1 MTHTTLR
8 RLRLVVYVKA
18 GGRNAAEGEKNGVT
32 DAKRHAVLTF
42 AGSWAA
48 AGTGYPS
55 DVVNAADPDLVFE
68 VPIDAPWSFGPIPP
82 DAPPSPSYAES
93 VEIAVA
99 NAAEWIDANPQ
110 QTFVLGGYSQGAEAA
125 SRVLAEIM
133 TGSLQSMRSNLIG
146 GYTFGNPWRLTGH
159 TFPGGSDPG
168 GRGIAGTNLTAE
180 QIPKDTDG
188 VDTWWDF
195 ANPGDLYTT
204 TPNDTAGADIT
215 AVYKAAIQ
223 VGIDINAMVAL
234 IAGLTGQGSLAQQVL
249 GLVKDPIVGGA
260 ALVGAIDLAVG
271 FYGTNPPILP
281 HVSYQSVSVLSGQ
294 NAIEVAVSH
303 LNNIAGATLARAAV

>member
-1 MTHTTLR
+1 M
-8 RLRLVVYVKA
+8 LV
-18 GGRNAAEGEKNGVT
+18 
-32 DAKRHAVLTF
+32 RHAVLTF

-48 AGTGYPS
+48 PGTGYPS
-55 DVVNAADPDLVFE
+55 DVVHAANPDLVFE

-82 DAPPSPSYAES
+82 GAPTSPSYAQS
-93 VEIAVA
+93 VEIAVT
-99 NAAEWIDANPQ
+99 NATAWIDANPH
-110 QTFVLGGYSQGAEAA
+110 QTFALGGYSQGAEAA
-125 SRVLAEIM
+125 SRILAEIM
-133 TGSLQSMRSNLIG
+133 TGSLQSARPNLIG

-159 TFPGGSDPG
+159 TFPGGTDPG
-168 GRGIAGTNLTAE
+168 GRGIAGANLTAE
-180 QIPKDTDG
+180 QIPKDANG

-223 VGIDINAMVAL
+223 LGIDINAMVAL

-249 GLVKDPIVGGA
+249 ALVMAPIVGGA
-260 ALVGAIDLAVG
+260 ALFEAIDLAVA
-271 FYGTNPPILP
+271 FYGTNPPTLP
-281 HVSYQSVSVLSGQ
+281 HIGYQSVPALPGQ
-294 NAIEVAVSH
+294 NSVEVAIAH

>member
-1 MTHTTLR
+1 
-8 RLRLVVYVKA
+8 
-18 GGRNAAEGEKNGVT
+18 VT

-48 AGTGYPS
+48 PGTGYPS
-55 DVVNAADPDLVFE
+55 DVVNAADPDHVFE

-82 DAPPSPSYAES
+82 DAPPSPSYVES

-99 NAAEWIDANPQ
+99 NATEWIDANPQ

-125 SRVLAEIM
+125 SRVLAKIM
-133 TGSLQSMRSNLIG
+133 TGSLQSVRPNLIG
-146 GYTFGNPWRLTGH
+146 GYTFGNPWRLAGH

-180 QIPKDTDG
+180 QIPKGTDG
-188 VDTWWDF
+188 GDTWWDF

-204 TPNDTAGADIT
+204 TPSDTVGADIT

-223 VGIDINAMVAL
+223 VGIEINAMVAL
-234 IAGLTGQGSLAQQVL
+234 IAGLTGQGSLAHQVL
-249 GLVKDPIVGGA
+249 GLVRDPIVGGPP
-260 ALVGAIDLAVG
+260 LVGAIDLAVG
-271 FYGTNPPILP
+271 FYGTNPPVLP
-281 HVSYQSVSVLSGQ
+281 HISYQSVSVLSGQ
-294 NAIEVAVSH
+294 NAVEVAVSH
-303 LNNIAGATLARAAV
+303 LNNIAGAPLAARQSERD